1 MRVALAADPELSPIA
16 TAAQAEPPGRV
27 VDSGRRCFLLRD
39 GLLYR
44 RSRRGD
50 RLCIPAAG
58 DLRRTVL
65 TELHATPLGGHF
77 GRDKTLALARRCVWW
92 PGLPAAV
99 DEFIKTCATCQR
111 VKADHQ
117 APAGLLFPLPVP
129 TRRGGCISLDFLE
142 LPAARSGHDFLQ
154 VHIDLLTGRVW
165 LVPTFKTATSE
176 TAARNFVASVFR
188 DVGLPDVLVS
198 DRDTRFTSA
207 FWTGLHAALGASLI
221 FGSPHHHNT
230 TSKVE
235 RVNGVIADVLRSF
248 TGERAD
254 DWPDFV
260 PLVEF
265 AINDSASP
273 LGSGYTPF
281 YADRG
286 QHPRRPLVP
295 PAAPDSAGPG
305 EAVADLMGRV
315 TAEVRALLQERQD
328 RRKEELDAHRR
339 DVRFAVGD
347 EVLLDTEHAPLPSR
361 SLLSPRWMGPFK
373 VLACPAPNTYRL
385 DVPATWRVF
394 PEFNVERLRPYL
406 RGPAV
411 PAPPAAAGDPAA
423 PAVQEIL
430 KFRMRYGRPHVLV
443 RWAGRDAS
451 GDTWEPLERLPPCE
465 AALITF
471 EQATGRALPRPAPPP
486 PAAAAP
492 PPPIPPT
499 GFTVDAAPPGDLGA
513 ALVGRQLLYWWPGD
527 KGC

>member
-1 MRVALAADPELSPIA
+1 
-16 TAAQAEPPGRV
+16 
-27 VDSGRRCFLLRD
+27 
-39 GLLYR
+39 
-44 RSRRGD
+44 
-50 RLCIPAAG
+50 LCIPAAG

-207 FWTGLHAALGASLI
+207 FWTGLHAALGVSLI

-260 PLVEF
+260 PLVELRPP
-265 AINDSASP
+265 ARAGA
-273 LGSGYTPF
+273 LGG
-281 YADRG
+281 
-286 QHPRRPLVP
+286 PRRVRRHVGT
-295 PAAPDSAGPG
+295 AG
-305 EAVADLMGRV
+305 
-315 TAEVRALLQERQD
+315 
-328 RRKEELDAHRR
+328 
-339 DVRFAVGD
+339 
-347 EVLLDTEHAPLPSR
+347 
-361 SLLSPRWMGPFK
+361 
-373 VLACPAPNTYRL
+373 
-385 DVPATWRVF
+385 
-394 PEFNVERLRPYL
+394 
-406 RGPAV
+406 
-411 PAPPAAAGDPAA
+411 AAG
-423 PAVQEIL
+423 
-430 KFRMRYGRPHVLV
+430 
-443 RWAGRDAS
+443 
-451 GDTWEPLERLPPCE
+451 
-465 AALITF
+465 
-471 EQATGRALPRPAPPP
+471 
-486 PAAAAP
+486 
-492 PPPIPPT
+492 
-499 GFTVDAAPPGDLGA
+499 
-513 ALVGRQLLYWWPGD
+513 QL
-527 KGC
+527 